1 MKHLLTIF
9 VLSLF
14 SLISSAAT
22 VDTAASSF
30 TWKAT
35 KKVSKGHYGKIFL
48 NSSKIEMKDDKLAKA
63 EFVMNMKTF
72 TVDDLQGK
80 WEKKFLGHVKSGDF
94 FEVDKYPT
102 AKLVLNKQ
110 DGNMASGQLTIKDKT
125 HPVKVSFKKTGK
137 TYVGTLKFD
146 RTKFGMVYNSG
157 NFFKDIAADKVIN
170 DEVTLDFKVV
180 LK

>member
-1 MKHLLTIF
+1 MKNLLTIL

-14 SLISSAAT
+14 GWMVSAAT

-48 NSSKIEMKDDKLAKA
+48 KSSSVKMAGDKISQG
-63 EFVMNMKTF
+63 EFVMNMATF
-72 TVDDLQGK
+72 TVDDLEGT

-94 FEVDKYPT
+94 FDIAKFPT
-102 AKLVLNKQ
+102 AKLVIDGQSGSALNGK
-110 DGNMASGQLTIKDKT
+110 LTIKDKT
-125 HPVKVSFKKTGK
+125 HPVKVSFKKSGK
-137 TYVGTLKFD
+137 TYTGTLKFD
-146 RTKFGMVYNSG
+146 RTKFGMTYNSG
-157 NFFKDIAADKVIN
+157 NFFKDLAADKVIN